1 MGKLSWILW
10 IVQRRV
16 RKRWKEE
23 AEGKSQEMFYIAT
36 LLMLKM
42 EEGTV
47 SQEMQAVSRNWKGRK
62 LMLPLGVSGRLCI
75 ALPTF

>member
-23 AEGKSQEMFYIAT
+23 AEGKSQGDVLYSYTADVEDGGRDG
-36 LLMLKM
+36 
-42 EEGTV
+42 EP
-47 SQEMQAVSRNWKGRK
+47 RNAGS
-62 LMLPLGVSGRLCI
+62 L
-75 ALPTF
+75 